1 MIKASSL
8 SSFCDENLIKK
19 YAYGHLSR
27 QDRLHIIDSIKSSL
41 PRKIKEL
48 ENDNLQYFLN
58 LSKNK
63 IEMQNGFADVNC
75 DSIKNLVHQKLNFEK
90 LTKSLSMCESPNKK
104 KSSRKAYLIPKANLD
119 FFDINHAAIELATN
133 PIILSSIANYIGEA
147 PILWNAQILFSPYMS
162 LDRPNRLLNRVR
174 NLRYRGGFD
183 KYQGSQ
189 LFHIDADHPHTVK
202 LWVYLS
208 DVTNDSGPLTFIPGH
223 FSDQATYK
231 LGADSSN
238 KQLDKNLKDFIN
250 KKKVLTR
257 NTGSVFLIDTGR
269 CLHYGSRDI
278 KSNKER
284 FALVIYYTSL
294 FNEKLFDIKNS
305 EKAKKRVE
313 KFLEKGSSL
322 IIEKLLRYRNYF
334 V

>member
-1 MIKASSL
+1 MIQTSSL
-8 SSFCDENLIKK
+8 IDFCDENLIKK
-19 YAYGHLSR
+19 YAQGHLSR
-27 QDRLHIIDSIKSSL
+27 QERLHIIDSIKASL
-41 PRKIKEL
+41 PAKIKEI
-48 ENDNLQYFLN
+48 ENKNLQYFLD
-58 LSKNK
+58 LSKDK
-63 IEMQNGFADVNC
+63 IEMKTGFADVKC
-75 DSIKNLVHQKLNFEK
+75 DSINNLVNQELTFEK
-90 LTKSLSMCESPNKK
+90 LIIDECESPNEK
-104 KSSRKAYLIPKANLD
+104 KSSKKSYLIPKANLD
-119 FFDINHAAIELATN
+119 SFDINHAVIKLATN

-147 PILWNAQILFSPYMS
+147 PILWNAQILLSPS
-162 LDRPNRLLNRVR
+162 TLLDRKNRLLNRFR
-174 NLRYRGGFD
+174 NLKYRGGLD

-208 DVTNDSGPLTFIPGH
+208 NVTLDSGPLTFIPGR
-223 FSDQATYK
+223 FSDQAIHK
-231 LGADSSN
+231 LGKYSSN
-238 KQLDKNLKDFIN
+238 KHLDKNLQEYIDN
-250 KKKVLTR
+250 KEILTR
-257 NTGSVFLIDTGR
+257 NAGSVFLIDTGR